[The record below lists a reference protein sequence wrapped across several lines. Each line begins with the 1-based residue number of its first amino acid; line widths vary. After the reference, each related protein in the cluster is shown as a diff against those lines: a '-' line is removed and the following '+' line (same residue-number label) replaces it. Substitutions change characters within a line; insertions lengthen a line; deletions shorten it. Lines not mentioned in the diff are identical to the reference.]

1 LLAASSSRAP
11 SALGIP
17 ALSPQSLVM
26 VALLAL
32 VASLLALS
40 SQTAAVPVDASRTSI
55 ADLKFPSIPEGA
67 WWCQYSPPWLQKLL
81 CSRSLSTSSSTSVS
95 TPLGTAQGIVD
106 TSGVVR
112 FTVKYGTADRWQ
124 PSSVAMAWDLP
135 SGASNASGWPLACPQ
150 SGLDASEYSED
161 CLSMIIYVPSSVT
174 VGSNAPA
181 LMWIHGG
188 SFISGSAT
196 GAGLD
201 GSALATATES
211 IVAVIQYRLGALGF
225 MAPNGQTNLA
235 VKDTITALQFLQA
248 VLPSFGGDASKITI
262 DGQSSGANMIRA
274 LLAAPSV
281 SNLFEYAILQSD
293 PMDYGFLNTTMQS
306 SLQDY
311 FNGQLSCSASDT
323 SCLDS
328 LSLDDVLAAQSS
340 LSNNAYSVVP
350 AAGQSEP
357 IRPVRDGDLIT
368 SPLDLTATFPSQ
380 SKTIMLT
387 NVVDEAM
394 YTIYYEF
401 PSPISAS
408 YYEEVVDGSFGSV
421 SGSRLLS
428 YSTYVPTT
436 TSADGTQDARPQ
448 LSQMGT
454 DQVWRCPTWTFARSW
469 ASSGGTAYV
478 GVYTVGASYP
488 GNSDVSECTDSG
500 SVCHQDDIEIVFGT
514 APSPTNAQSALITEI
529 QARYYQFLRTGNP
542 NSGSYA
548 TWGATEGQ
556 TVSALELGSS
566 GTYAAGAC
574 DPSQW
579 GDAVPYDYQVY
590 DI

>member
-1 LLAASSSRAP
+1 
-11 SALGIP
+11 
-17 ALSPQSLVM
+17 M

-55 ADLKFPSIPEGA
+55 ADLKFPSIPSGA
-67 WWCQYSPPWLQKLL
+67 WWCEYSPPWIQEFL
-81 CSRSLSTSSSTSVS
+81 CSRSLSTSLSTSVS
-95 TPLGTAQGIVD
+95 TPLGTAEGAVD

-112 FTVKYGTADRWQ
+112 FAVKYGSADRWQ
-124 PSSVAMAWDLP
+124 PSSVATVWALP
-135 SGASNASGWPLACPQ
+135 SGASNASGLPLACPQ
-150 SGLDASEYSED
+150 NDLDASGYSED
-161 CLSMIIYVPSSVT
+161 CLSMILYVPSSVT
-174 VGSNAPA
+174 PASNAPV

-188 SFISGSAT
+188 SFTSGSAT

-201 GSALATATES
+201 GSALATATGS

-235 VKDTITALQFLQA
+235 VKDTITALQFLQTVA
-248 VLPSFGGDASKITI
+248 LSFGGDASKITV

-274 LLAAPSV
+274 LLAAPSA
-281 SNLFEYAILQSD
+281 SSLFEYAILQSD

-306 SLQDY
+306 SLQNY
-311 FNGQLSCSASDT
+311 FNQQLSCSASDT

-328 LSLDDVLAAQSS
+328 LSLDDILTAQTS
-340 LSNNAYSVVP
+340 LSNNAYSTVP

-368 SPLDLTATFPSQ
+368 SPLDLTAPFPSQ
-380 SKTIMLT
+380 SKTIMVT

-394 YTIYYEF
+394 FTIYSEF
-401 PSPISAS
+401 PSAISAS
-408 YYEEVVDGSFGSV
+408 YYDDVVDGTFGSV

-428 YSTYVPTT
+428 YSSYAPSTT
-436 TSADGTQDARPQ
+436 NADGTQDARPQ

-454 DQVWRCPTWTFARSW
+454 DQVWRCPTWTFARNW

-478 GVYTVGASYP
+478 GMYTAGASYP
-488 GNSDVSECTDSG
+488 GNSDVPECTDSG

-514 APSPTNAQSALITEI
+514 APSPTSAQSALITEI

-548 TWGATEGQ
+548 TWSATDGQ
-556 TVSALELGSS
+556 AISALELGGS
-566 GTYAAGAC
+566 GTYAVGAC

>member
-1 LLAASSSRAP
+1 
-11 SALGIP
+11 
-17 ALSPQSLVM
+17 M

-40 SQTAAVPVDASRTSI
+40 SQAAAVPVGASRTSI

-67 WWCQYSPPWLQKLL
+67 WWCEYSPPWLQKLL
-81 CSRSLSTSSSTSVS
+81 CSRSLSTSSTSVS
-95 TPLGTAQGIVD
+95 TPFGTAEGVVD

-112 FTVKYGTADRWQ
+112 FTVKYGTANRWQ

-135 SGASNASGWPLACPQ
+135 SGASNASGLPLACPQ

-161 CLSMIIYVPSSVT
+161 CLSMILYVPSSVT
-174 VGSNAPA
+174 IGSNAPA

-201 GSALATATES
+201 GSALAAATES

-248 VLPSFGGDASKITI
+248 VLPAFGGDTSKITV

-328 LSLDDVLAAQSS
+328 LSLDDILTAQSA
-340 LSNNAYSVVP
+340 LSDNAYSVVP

-357 IRPVRDGDLIT
+357 IRPVRDGSLIT
-368 SPLDLTATFPSQ
+368 SPLDLTAAFPSQ

-394 YTIYYEF
+394 YTIYSEF
-401 PSPISAS
+401 PSAISSS
-408 YYEEVVDGSFGSV
+408 YYDDVVDGTFGSV

-428 YSTYVPTT
+428 YSTYVPSSTP
-436 TSADGTQDARPQ
+436 ADGTQDARPQ

-454 DQVWRCPTWTFARSW
+454 DQL
-469 ASSGGTAYV
+469 
-478 GVYTVGASYP
+478 GVERRYRVCGMYTVGASYP

-514 APSPTNAQSALITEI
+514 APSPTSAQSALITEI

-548 TWGATEGQ
+548 TWGATDGQ

-566 GTYAAGAC
+566 GAYAAGAC

>member
-1 LLAASSSRAP
+1 A
-11 SALGIP
+11 
-17 ALSPQSLVM
+17 
-26 VALLAL
+26 
-32 VASLLALS
+32 
-40 SQTAAVPVDASRTSI
+40 
-55 ADLKFPSIPEGA
+55 
-67 WWCQYSPPWLQKLL
+67 
-81 CSRSLSTSSSTSVS
+81 SSTSVS
-95 TPLGTAQGIVD
+95 TPIGTAEGAVD

-112 FTVKYGTADRWQ
+112 FAVKYGTADRWQ
-124 PSSVAMAWDLP
+124 ASTVATTWELP
-135 SGASNASGWPLACPQ
+135 TGASNASGLPLACPQ
-150 SGLDASEYSED
+150 SDLDASEYTED
-161 CLSMIIYVPSSVT
+161 CLSMLLYVPSSVT
-174 VGSNAPA
+174 SGSGAPV
-181 LMWIHGG
+181 LMWYVIHGG
-188 SFISGSAT
+188 SFIEGSAT

-211 IVAVIQYRLGALGF
+211 IVAVIQYRLGALGL

-235 VKDTITALQFLQA
+235 VKDTITALEFLQA
-248 VLPSFGGDASKITI
+248 VAPSFGGDTSKITV

-306 SLQDY
+306 TLQDY
-311 FNGQLSCSASDT
+311 FTGLLSCSASDT

-328 LSLDDVLAAQSS
+328 LSLSEILTAQSNLSSEASS
-340 LSNNAYSVVP
+340 LVP
-350 AAGQSEP
+350 AAGASEP

-380 SKTIMLT
+380 SKTIMVT

-394 YTIYYEF
+394 YTIYSEF
-401 PSPISAS
+401 PSALSAS
-408 YYEEVVDGSFGSV
+408 FYDDVVDVTFGST
-421 SGSRLLS
+421 SGARLLS
-428 YSTYVPTT
+428 YSEYIPAEVT
-436 TSADGTQDARPQ
+436 ADGTQDARPQ

-454 DQVWRCPTWTFARSW
+454 DQVWRCPTWTFARNW

-478 GVYTVGASYP
+478 GMYTVGASYP
-488 GNSDVSECTDSG
+488 GNSDVSECMDSG

-514 APSPTNAQSALITEI
+514 APSPTSAQSALITEI

-548 TWGATEGQ
+548 TWTPTAGSNVT
-556 TVSALELGSS
+556 ALELGSS

-574 DPSQW
+574 DPSEW

-590 DI
+590 